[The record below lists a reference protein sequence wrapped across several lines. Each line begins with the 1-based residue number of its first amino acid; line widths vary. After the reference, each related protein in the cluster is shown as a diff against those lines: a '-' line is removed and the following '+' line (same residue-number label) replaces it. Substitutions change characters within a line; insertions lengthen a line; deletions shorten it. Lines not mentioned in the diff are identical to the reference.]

1 MVTIDTLD
9 ALHARHI
16 LQTLSESMYP
26 SQCVVTLHT
35 LPALRTL
42 YTLQTLDKLRM
53 RSYSG
58 GTGALRQQRCMHTPS
73 ESIYPSPCIRVMYP
87 SQCIRVKCVGTGA
100 LRQSAGPLLPH
111 AEERPTTRAPPTPPH
126 RGTCPLRHSHAGG
139 PPPLRNA
146 PLHRVVVVPG
156 QVRPERPPQPRSPA
170 DSLASGF
177 RVHGFIGQ
185 SIWISQCRS
194 KP

>member
-73 ESIYPSPCIRVMYP
+73 ESIYPSPCIRVNVWAP
-87 SQCIRVKCVGTGA
+87 APCDN
-100 LRQSAGPLLPH
+100 SAGPLLPH